1 MAYTVISMFPANV
14 DAEEVKKELQDQ
26 GFDEAD
32 IIVSK
37 SKLENESST
46 DGYEDDEKTKSFW
59 DHIFVNEIE
68 LLSAYREGS
77 IGKVCIVVY
86 TSSIE
91 EAKKAKTV
99 LNEHGAIEV
108 TKEKSDHDHSTHR
121 QDNSET
127 AGLPEDVYNGI
138 IAKARHNVYFLDS
151 ERVYS
156 PNSRGMDARTDT
168 LGSKD

>member
-14 DAEEVKKELQDQ
+14 NAEGVKKELQNQ
-26 GFDEAD
+26 GFNEAD

-37 SKLENESST
+37 SKLEDDSSK
-46 DGYEDDEKTKSFW
+46 DGEKTKSFW
-59 DHIFVNEIE
+59 DHLFINEIE

-86 TSSIE
+86 TGTID
-91 EAKKAKTV
+91 EAKKAKAI
-99 LNEHGAIEV
+99 LNENGAIEV
-108 TKEKSDHDHSTHR
+108 TKKPSDNNKSEQKD
-121 QDNSET
+121 T

-151 ERVYS
+151 NRIDS
-156 PNSRGMDARTDT
+156 PNSRGMDARMDT
-168 LGSKD
+168 QGSKD